1 MKSSVQPF
9 HQQFGKHKHSVHIE
23 TFHSRGDSQILED
36 ERTYVRVQETPS
48 RTFLVVLE
56 INDVVES
63 DAGLYK
69 VKAKNKYG
77 EVAASINLNFSREFC
92 ILYFFFVLRRK
103 KRKCKSQRGVK
114 GWV

>member
-77 EVAASINLNFSREFC
+77 EVAASINLNFSREF
-92 ILYFFFVLRRK
+92 IFIFRGFDLKEGK
-103 KRKCKSQRGVK
+103 KEAPFRDD
-114 GWV
+114 